1 MEEAG
6 SHRTRIDRLEIEPH
20 HRLHRRARLVE
31 PLGRRL
37 RGAAASGSTGMKAS
51 GALNVTRTG
60 GRPSRRR
67 EEGRH
72 GPVHRRRR
80 ARVQAAHRVDH
91 QGRARDV
98 SRHRPST
105 GSVSSIRA
113 LRACWPP
120 APARA
125 AAPPRRSRLRAWR
138 PWRMI
143 GEKHRGK
150 TVRKFLIILDDT
162 PEMLNAMRY
171 AAIRAAKTGG
181 ALEILAIISSED
193 FQTFMGVADV
203 MRAEAREKIEAHFE
217 VFKDRLERREGVTPT
232 LAIREGDKV
241 EAVLQHIASDPEIA
255 VLVLGGASADKSGPD
270 PLIGALTGR
279 RMAEVGIPI
288 TIVPGSM
295 TKEQILAAS

>member
-1 MEEAG
+1 M
-6 SHRTRIDRLEIEPH
+6 
-20 HRLHRRARLVE
+20 
-31 PLGRRL
+31 
-37 RGAAASGSTGMKAS
+37 
-51 GALNVTRTG
+51 
-60 GRPSRRR
+60 
-67 EEGRH
+67 
-72 GPVHRRRR
+72 
-80 ARVQAAHRVDH
+80 
-91 QGRARDV
+91 
-98 SRHRPST
+98 
-105 GSVSSIRA
+105 
-113 LRACWPP
+113 
-120 APARA
+120 
-125 AAPPRRSRLRAWR
+125 
-138 PWRMI
+138 
-143 GEKHRGK
+143 
-150 TVRKFLIILDDT
+150 ILDDT

-181 ALEILAIISSED
+181 ALEMLAIISSEE

-255 VLVLGGASADKSGPD
+255 VLVLGAAADKSGPG
-270 PLIGALTGR
+270 PFIGALTGR